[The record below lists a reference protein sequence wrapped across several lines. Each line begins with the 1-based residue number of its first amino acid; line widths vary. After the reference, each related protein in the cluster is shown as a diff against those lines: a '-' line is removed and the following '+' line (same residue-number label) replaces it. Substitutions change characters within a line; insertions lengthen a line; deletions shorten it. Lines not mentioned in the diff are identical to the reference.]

1 MIKPFIITIKMHNPL
16 SIISDLEA
24 MRKAQDLTQDELA
37 MRAGVSRMTVSRIEA
52 GFDPKLSTVWE
63 LSRALGLELVLVPKA
78 LSREVRHFIQS
89 GGKVVG
95 QPAGIEAPKSVVDLL
110 R

>member
-1 MIKPFIITIKMHNPL
+1 M

-24 MRKAQDLTQDELA
+24 MRKVQGLTQEELA
-37 MRAGVSRMTVSRIEA
+37 VRAGVSRMTVSRIEA

-63 LSRALGLELVLVPKA
+63 LSRALGLEWVLVPKA
-78 LSREVRHFIQS
+78 LSREVQHFIQS

-95 QPAGIEAPKSVVDLL
+95 LPAGIEVPK
-110 R
+110 